1 MMSTPL
7 STLTILT
14 LAANVPGP
22 VAAAR
27 LRDLGARVI
36 KVEPPFGDPLAVAG
50 ADWYADLHRDVDVR
64 VLDLKDGVDRGEL
77 DRLLAQADLLLTSNR
92 PSALA
97 RLGLTWE
104 TVHARFPDLCYV
116 AIVGY
121 PGDKA
126 EVAGHDLTYQAAA
139 GMLTP
144 PHMPRTLLAD
154 LAGAERAVQAALA
167 LLLAR
172 IRGQGAGFA
181 EVALSDAVD
190 DFTLPWQYGITQP
203 GAVLGGGLPGYRLYA
218 TADGWIAVAALEPH
232 FLARLLDALG
242 LSVADGESLATIF
255 AQKSAATW
263 EAWAEERDLP
273 IAAVK

>member
-64 VLDLKDGVDRGEL
+64 VLDLKDTVDRGEL

-97 RLGLTWE
+97 RLGL
-104 TVHARFPDLCYV
+104 D
-116 AIVGY
+116 VGD
-121 PGDKA
+121 G
-126 EVAGHDLTYQAAA
+126 
-139 GMLTP
+139 
-144 PHMPRTLLAD
+144 PR
-154 LAGAERAVQAALA
+154 
-167 LLLAR
+167 
-172 IRGQGAGFA
+172 
-181 EVALSDAVD
+181 
-190 DFTLPWQYGITQP
+190 P
-203 GAVLGGGLPGYRLYA
+203 LPGPVLCGHRRLSRRQ
-218 TADGWIAVAALEPH
+218 G
-232 FLARLLDALG
+232 
-242 LSVADGESLATIF
+242 
-255 AQKSAATW
+255 
-263 EAWAEERDLP
+263 
-273 IAAVK
+273 

>member
-1 MMSTPL
+1 MPKPL
-7 STLTILT
+7 TDLTLLT

-22 VAAAR
+22 MAAAR

-50 ADWYADLHRDVDVR
+50 AEWYADLHRNVEVR
-64 VLDLKDGVDRGEL
+64 VLDLKDTADRDEL
-77 DRLLAQADLLLTSNR
+77 DRLLAGTDLLLTANR
-92 PSALA
+92 PGALA
-97 RLGLTWE
+97 RLGLDWA

-121 PGDKA
+121 LGHKA

-172 IRGQGAGFA
+172 QGGDGAGFA
-181 EVALSDAVD
+181 QVALSDAVD
-190 DFTLPWQYGITQP
+190 DFTLPWRYGLTQP

-218 TADGWIAVAALEPH
+218 VADGWIAVAALEPH
-232 FLARLLDALG
+232 FLARLLDELG
-242 LSVADGESLATIF
+242 LSVADGEALAEIF
-255 AQKSAATW
+255 AQKPAAAW

-273 IAAVK
+273 IVAVR